1 MAITAE
7 LKLAEEHNTYW
18 KMKVEYNDD
27 GEISEDTFR
36 FKGTTPA
43 SLKKH
48 VQDNVSQYEEI
59 KTFDFS
65 TLVGTI
71 IDVTPDVVIPPT
83 PPTAEE
89 IAKDEWFKDWAQLK
103 EVNLL
108 LNQAPAIAT
117 ASRIQFRDDLQADVE
132 ANWLDS
138 YLGDL

>member
-18 KMKVEYNDD
+18 KMKVEYIDD

-36 FKGTTPA
+36 FRGTTAA

-48 VQDNVSQYEEI
+48 VQANVKQYEQI
-59 KTFDFS
+59 KTFDFT

-83 PPTAEE
+83 AAE
-89 IAKDEWFKDWAQLK
+89 IAKAEWFKDWAQLK
-103 EVNLL
+103 EINLL
-108 LNQAPAIAT
+108 LNQAPAIST
-117 ASRIQFRDDLQADVE
+117 ASRIQFRDSLQADVE
-132 ANWLDS
+132 ADWLDS
-138 YLGDL
+138 YLGGL